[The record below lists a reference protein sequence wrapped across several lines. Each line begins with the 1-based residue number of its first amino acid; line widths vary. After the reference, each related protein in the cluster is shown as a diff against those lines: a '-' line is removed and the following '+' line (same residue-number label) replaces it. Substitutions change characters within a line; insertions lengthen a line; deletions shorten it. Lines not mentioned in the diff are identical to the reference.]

1 MDAGANQKDRINFGN
16 SILKTKTLIH
26 TLILI
31 PSHISFSL
39 AKKIHYLYLREGFK
53 KNIFYIWRGVTT
65 GLPKTWCK
73 CAQILSREDIL
84 RIVLKSQFSVMHY
97 SNVS

>member
-53 KNIFYIWRGVTT
+53 KKHFLHLEGGHDWSSKNMVQMCPNIV
-65 GLPKTWCK
+65 
-73 CAQILSREDIL
+73 
-84 RIVLKSQFSVMHY
+84 
-97 SNVS
+97 